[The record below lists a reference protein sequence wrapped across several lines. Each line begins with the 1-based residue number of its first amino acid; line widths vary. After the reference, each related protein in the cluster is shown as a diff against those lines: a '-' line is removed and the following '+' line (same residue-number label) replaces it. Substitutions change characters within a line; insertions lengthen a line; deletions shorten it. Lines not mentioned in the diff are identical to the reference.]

1 MVDHDHDT
9 LSVRRQCGLLG
20 LSRAS
25 LFYTPVGESKDNL
38 KLMRWIDRQ
47 YTKTPFYGSRRL
59 VALLAGRGVI
69 VNRKRIRR
77 LMQIMGLEAIYPKKR
92 ILSGGAEKKI
102 YPYLLRN
109 LKIVRPN
116 QVWSTDITYIP
127 MAQGFLYLTA
137 VIDWYSRCVLS
148 WRVSNSLDG
157 SFCIDTVDAALA
169 HGVPEI
175 FNTDQG
181 VQYTSE
187 AFTEVLRSHS
197 IKISMDGRG
206 RALDNI
212 FVERLWRT
220 VKYEDI
226 YIKNYETGS
235 GLNKGMDRYFHFY
248 NRERPHQSL
257 GYETPWKIYTQSQGG

>member
-1 MVDHDHDT
+1 MVDYDHET
-9 LSVRRQCGLLG
+9 LSVRQQCSLLG
-20 LSRAS
+20 LNRSS
-25 LFYTPVGESKDNL
+25 LFYAPVGETKENL
-38 KLMRWIDRQ
+38 EIMRWIDRQ

-59 VALLAGRGVI
+59 VVLLAKRGVV

-77 LMQIMGLEAIYPKKR
+77 LMHTMGLEAIYPKKR
-92 ILSGGAEKKI
+92 IPSGGVERKI
-102 YPYLLRN
+102 YPYLLRD
-109 LKIVRPN
+109 LKITRPN

-157 SFCIDTVDAALA
+157 SFCIETLGAALA
-169 HGVPEI
+169 HGVPDI

-181 VQYTSE
+181 AQYTSE
-187 AFTEVLRSHS
+187 AFTEVLKGHG

-235 GLNKGMDRYFHFY
+235 GLNRGMEKYFRFY
-248 NRERPHQSL
+248 NKERPHQSL
-257 GYETPWKIYTQSQGG
+257 GYETPWKVYTHP